1 MSKLDDIH
9 FGGVVKNFFGLPIF
23 NRARNSDPVTSH
35 QAADQ
40 VTTTSKHFQIIHL
53 ALIEHGPMGKDEI
66 AHFTDLEPNAVARRL
81 PELQK
86 LGLVT
91 LTGSS
96 VKCWQEGKTMESLLN
111 IAALILML
119 SASIFVFILVGL
131 FIFICIELIKD

>member
-9 FGGVVKNFFGLPIF
+9 FGSAVKNFFGLPIF
-23 NRARNSDPVTSH
+23 GRARNSDPVTSH

-86 LGLVT
+86 LGLVM
-91 LTGSS
+91 LTG
-96 VKCWQEGKTMESLLN
+96 KTVQSNAGRKERQWK
-111 IAALILML
+111 A
-119 SASIFVFILVGL
+119 
-131 FIFICIELIKD
+131 C

>member
-40 VTTTSKHFQIIHL
+40 VTTTSKHFQSIHL

-66 AHFTDLEPNAVARRL
+66 AYRADMEPNAVARRL

-91 LTGSS
+91 LTG
-96 VKCWQEGKTMESLLN
+96 KTVQSNAGRKERQWK
-111 IAALILML
+111 
-119 SASIFVFILVGL
+119 AS
-131 FIFICIELIKD
+131 

>member
-1 MSKLDDIH
+1 MLIQGIADRRSVSAAKYLYPFKRNFQEKTMSKLDDIH

-91 LTGSS
+91 LTG
-96 VKCWQEGKTMESLLN
+96 KTV
-111 IAALILML
+111 L
-119 SASIFVFILVGL
+119 SNAGRKERQWKAS
-131 FIFICIELIKD
+131 